1 MECKIL
7 IENKKE
13 INKIKR
19 KLVSHFSSS
28 HFCFCPVNPE
38 QVSNYAIRFFF
49 SNPMPFEFNTYI

>member
-49 SNPMPFEFNTYI
+49 QQSHAF